1 MKQLKIAAMAFTAV
15 AVMTAC
21 GGGEEEADAAAD
33 ALIQEMN
40 DAIDEVAEA
49 ATYNV
54 DATVSKV
61 MWKGEMLGVYS
72 HEGTINIKEGAITTE
87 GGAVTGGD
95 IVIDMGTITPTDE
108 NYNPDE
114 QKTPE
119 NLVGHLSSPEF
130 FSTGDHPTA
139 TFKVKSMSDAGIVGD
154 LTIKGKTNE
163 ETVVVSDWKESEGTF
178 SATGSLTFNRQNY
191 DVSYS
196 PGKDMVLS
204 DDIVLN
210 FELTANK

>member
-33 ALIQEMN
+33 ALIEEMN
-40 DAIDEVAEA
+40 EAMDEVAEA
-49 ATYNV
+49 TTYNV
-54 DATVSKV
+54 DVAGSKV
-61 MWKGEMLGVYS
+61 MWKGEMLGVYA

-130 FSTGDHPTA
+130 FATGDNPTA
-139 TFKVKSMSDAGIVGD
+139 SFKVKSMTDAGIVGD

-163 ETVVVSDWKESEGTF
+163 ETVVVSNWNEADGTF
-178 SATGSLTFNRQNY
+178 SATGTLTFNRQNY